1 MDAEEYVREHDLD
14 VLMEDALRLGGASKG
29 KDGASFLAEYFRS
42 VESGTHV
49 LGRELAF
56 LAACPTNR
64 TAAVAAWESTY
75 AALIEDHQSVSQS
88 DLGLL
93 LSRLFGVECGAD
105 LAASVFEVSCDVGG
119 SVGGDEKVGLES
131 VASMMSQAL
140 EAKARSQG

>member
-1 MDAEEYVREHDLD
+1 MEVEEYVREHDLD
-14 VLMEDALRLGGASKG
+14 VLMEDALRLSAASKG
-29 KDGASFLAEYFRS
+29 KDGASFLAAYFRS

-75 AALIEDHQSVSQS
+75 ASLIQDHQNVSQS

-93 LSRLFGVECGAD
+93 LSRLFGTECGAD
-105 LAASVFEVSCDVGG
+105 LAAAVFEVSSDG
-119 SVGGDEKVGLES
+119 EKVGLES
-131 VASMMSQAL
+131 VASLMSQAL
-140 EAKARSQG
+140 EARSQR